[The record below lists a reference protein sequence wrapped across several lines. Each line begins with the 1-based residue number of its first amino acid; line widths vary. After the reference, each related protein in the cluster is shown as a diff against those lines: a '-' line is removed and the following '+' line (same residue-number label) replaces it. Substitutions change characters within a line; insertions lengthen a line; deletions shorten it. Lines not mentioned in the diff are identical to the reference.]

1 MSPQEHRVAFMM
13 PVYQAQQ
20 DFDDTMVSLAQST
33 LPCTVFVVD
42 DGSQPPLQVADYG
55 PNLDVKLLR
64 LPHNQGIVAAMNI
77 GLQAALDAGF
87 EFIAR
92 IDAGDYARPDRLARQ
107 IEYLENHPLCMLVG
121 SDAEVRDQAGRW
133 CFNLQPPRD
142 PATLAKALHERAWL
156 LHPSVMYRAS
166 VFHEIGLYS
175 DEFTAAED
183 YEMFLRIA
191 SRYEVG
197 VVPVPLIIY
206 VTRNAGI
213 SGRKAYTQAVNRLRI
228 QVRYFQWANW
238 VSYYGAIRTLGTLL
252 LPRNMKTIL
261 KLKFL
266 YGQINRASASLAES
280 GPRLDALQSTELRPK
295 FRENQQ
301 QPSPKAAME

>member
-1 MSPQEHRVAFMM
+1 MSPQEHRVAFLL

-20 DFDDTMVSLAQST
+20 DFDDTMDSLAQST

-55 PNLDVKLLR
+55 PRLDVRLLR
-64 LPHNQGIVAAMNI
+64 RPQNQGIVAAMNF

-107 IEYLENHPLCMLVG
+107 LEYLDRHPRCMMVG
-121 SDAEVRDQAGRW
+121 SDAEVRDQFGRW
-133 CFNLQPPRD
+133 RFNLQPPRD
-142 PATLAKALHERAWL
+142 PSALARALHERAWL
-156 LHPSVMYRAS
+156 LHPSVMYRAR
-166 VFHEIGLYS
+166 VFHEVGLYS
-175 DEFTAAED
+175 DKFKAAED

-191 SRYEVG
+191 SRYEIG
-197 VVPVPLIIY
+197 VVPEALLIY

-213 SGRKAYTQAVNRLRI
+213 SGRKTHTQAVNRLRI
-228 QVRYFQWANW
+228 QMRYFQWANW
-238 VSYYGAIRTLGTLL
+238 LSYYGAIRTLGTLL

-266 YGQINRASASLAES
+266 YGRIDCESESPAES
-280 GPRLDALQSTELRPK
+280 GSRLNALPPADLKPM

-301 QPSPKAAME
+301 RPSPKTAME